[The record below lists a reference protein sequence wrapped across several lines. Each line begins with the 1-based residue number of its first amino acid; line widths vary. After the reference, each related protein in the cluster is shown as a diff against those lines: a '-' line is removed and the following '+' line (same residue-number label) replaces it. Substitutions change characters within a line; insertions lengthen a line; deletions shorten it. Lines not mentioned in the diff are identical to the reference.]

1 MIVHC
6 TVWLLIKTS
15 LYHLQSKVHS
25 YSAQSLLFKQI
36 SSQNCWIST
45 MRPEFSYFFA
55 TGQWTALALFLNLAN
70 LPCLGYLPIQE
81 TLVFCQFC
89 LAIFRQRKTEPVWDK
104 VHVHF
109 EMSAVSILGASPRRW
124 WQPSLETAARQKRTP
139 HDLWKWRCLC
149 LCPNFALFVHLHFCK
164 LHPKTFFW
172 RCVVCSLDP
181 SHCELQWLTSRGAA
195 SGLSWSCATNEKI
208 SWMAVVEKEDFWRAD
223 DKLKSKTDGGHLRW
237 SIELGGGCQDGC
249 GKTDELVND
258 KLGKPLSE

>member
-1 MIVHC
+1 
-6 TVWLLIKTS
+6 
-15 LYHLQSKVHS
+15 
-25 YSAQSLLFKQI
+25 
-36 SSQNCWIST
+36 

-109 EMSAVSILGASPRRW
+109 EMSAVSILGANPRRW
-124 WQPSLETAARQKRTP
+124 WQLSLETAARQKRTP
-139 HDLWKWRCLC
+139 HDLWKWWC
-149 LCPNFALFVHLHFCK
+149 LCPNFTLFVHLHFCK
-164 LHPKTFFW
+164 LQPKIFW

-181 SHCELQWLTSRGAA
+181 SHCELQWWLTSWGAA

-208 SWMAVVEKEDFWRAD
+208 SWMAVVLWRGRTFEEQMISWKVKRMEGIWDDPSSLGAD
-223 DKLKSKTDGGHLRW
+223 ARMVVARLMSWWTTSW
-237 SIELGGGCQDGC
+237 
-249 GKTDELVND
+249 VNVYRNI
-258 KLGKPLSE
+258 LCTSWFSLN